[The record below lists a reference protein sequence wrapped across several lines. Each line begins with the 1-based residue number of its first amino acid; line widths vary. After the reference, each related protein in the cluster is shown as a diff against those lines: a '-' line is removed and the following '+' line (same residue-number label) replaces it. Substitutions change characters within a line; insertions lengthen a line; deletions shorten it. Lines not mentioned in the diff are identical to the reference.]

1 MTMID
6 VKELCKNYDDV
17 VALSG
22 VSFSIT
28 AGEVI
33 GLLGPNGAGK
43 TTLMKILTGFLQP
56 SSGSAHVGG
65 FDVLNDTEKVQELIG
80 YLPENA
86 PIYPELTV
94 QSYLKMIAELRNIP
108 KEKQRDLI
116 GEAAIAVDLV
126 DRLTKPIGTLS
137 KGYRQRVGLAQAILH
152 QPKLLILDEPT
163 NGLDPTQIVE
173 VRRLIRSLSKNST
186 VMVSTHILSE
196 VEATCDRALIII
208 RGELK
213 ADAKLSEMAATAQ
226 AQLIVGK
233 NGQEAAIKQA
243 LDGLTG
249 VTRVDMDERAD
260 AVMFRV
266 RGTGAGLD
274 LCPRIF
280 ALAKTHD
287 WPVMELRHETKTLE
301 SVFNELTATIGGGR

>member
-1 MTMID
+1 MID
-6 VKELCKNYDDV
+6 AKELCKNYDDV
-17 VALSG
+17 AALSG
-22 VSFSIT
+22 VSFSIA

-56 SSGSAHVGG
+56 SSGTASVGG

-108 KEKQRDLI
+108 KGKQRDRI
-116 GEAAIAVDLV
+116 GEAAIAVGLV

-186 VMVSTHILSE
+186 IMVSTHILSE

-213 ADAKLSEMAATAQ
+213 ADAKLSDMASTAQ
-226 AQLIVGK
+226 AQLVVDSSGK
-233 NGQEAAIKQA
+233 QTEIKEA
-243 LDGLTG
+243 LEGLSG
-249 VTRVDMDERAD
+249 VTRVDMDERID
-260 AVMFRV
+260 AVMYRV
-266 RGTGAGLD
+266 RGTGAGSD
-274 LCPRIF
+274 LCPQIF
-280 ALAKTHD
+280 ALAKTRD

-301 SVFNELTATIGGGR
+301 SVFNELTATVGGGR

>member
-1 MTMID
+1 MID

-17 VALSG
+17 MALSG
-22 VSFSIT
+22 VTFSIA

-43 TTLMKILTGFLQP
+43 TTLMKILTGFLHP
-56 SSGSAHVGG
+56 SSGTASVGG
-65 FDVLNDTEKVQELIG
+65 FDVLSDTEKVQEMIG

-108 KEKQRDLI
+108 KNKQRDRI
-116 GEAAIAVDLV
+116 GEAAIAVGLV

-152 QPKLLILDEPT
+152 QPKMLILDEPT

-186 VMVSTHILSE
+186 IMVSTHILSE
-196 VEATCDRALIII
+196 VEATCDRALIVI

-226 AQLIVGK
+226 ALLTVGRTDK
-233 NGQEAAIKQA
+233 ETAIGTA
-243 LDGLTG
+243 LEGIAG
-249 VTRVDMDERAD
+249 VTRVDRDERSD

-266 RGTGAGLD
+266 RGSGDGEE

-280 ALAKTHD
+280 ALAKSHD
-287 WPVMELRHETKTLE
+287 WPLRELRHETKTLE
-301 SVFNELTATIGGGR
+301 SVFNELTATVGGGR

>member
-1 MTMID
+1 MID
-6 VKELCKNYDDV
+6 VKELCKTYDDV

-22 VSFSIT
+22 VSFSIA

-43 TTLMKILTGFLQP
+43 TTLMKILTGFLHP
-56 SSGSAHVGG
+56 SSGTASVGG
-65 FDVLNDTEKVQELIG
+65 FDVLSDTERVQELIG

-86 PIYPELTV
+86 PLYPELTV
-94 QSYLKMIAELRNIP
+94 QSYLKMIADLRNIP
-108 KEKQRDLI
+108 EAKQRDRI
-116 GEAAIAVDLV
+116 GEAAIAVGLV

-152 QPKLLILDEPT
+152 QPKMLILDEPT

-173 VRRLIRSLSKNST
+173 VRRLIRSLSKNCT
-186 VMVSTHILSE
+186 IMVSTHILSE
-196 VEATCDRALIII
+196 VEATCDRALIVI

-226 AQLIVGK
+226 ALLTVGRTD
-233 NGQEAAIKQA
+233 QEAAIKAA
-243 LDGLTG
+243 LTAMPE
-249 VTRVDMDERAD
+249 VTRVDQDVLAE
-260 AVMFRV
+260 AVLFRV
-266 RGTGAGLD
+266 RGAGAGHD

-280 ALAKTHD
+280 ALAKAND
-287 WPVMELRHETKTLE
+287 WPLRELRHETKTLE
-301 SVFNELTATIGGGR
+301 SVFNELTATVGGGR

>member
-1 MTMID
+1 MID
-6 VKELCKNYDDV
+6 VKELCKNYDEV

-22 VSFSIT
+22 VSFSIA

-43 TTLMKILTGFLQP
+43 TTLMKILTGFLHP
-56 SSGSAHVGG
+56 SSGTARIGG
-65 FDVLNDTEKVQELIG
+65 FDVLTDTEQVQELIG
-80 YLPENA
+80 YLPENS
-86 PIYPELTV
+86 PLYPELTV

-108 KEKQRDLI
+108 KEKQRDRI

-126 DRLTKPIGTLS
+126 DRLTTPIGALS

-186 VMVSTHILSE
+186 IMVSTHILSE
-196 VEATCDRALIII
+196 VEATCDRALIVIQ
-208 RGELK
+208 GELK

-226 AQLIVGK
+226 ALLTVGR
-233 NGQEAAIKQA
+233 NGQETTIRQA
-243 LDGLTG
+243 LAGLAG
-249 VTRVDMDERAD
+249 VTRVDQDERTD

-266 RGTGAGLD
+266 RGSGAGHD

-280 ALAKTHD
+280 ALAKEHD
-287 WPVMELRHETKTLE
+287 WPLWELRHETKTLE
-301 SVFNELTATIGGGR
+301 SVFNELTATVGGGR

>member
-1 MTMID
+1 MID
-6 VKELCKNYDDV
+6 VKKLCKNYDDV
-17 VALSG
+17 VALSD
-22 VSFSIT
+22 VSFSIA

-43 TTLMKILTGFLQP
+43 TTLMKILTGFIHP
-56 SSGSAHVGG
+56 SSGTASIGS
-65 FDVLNDTEKVQELIG
+65 FDVLNDTEKVQEMIG

-108 KEKQRDLI
+108 KTNQRDRI
-116 GEAAIAVDLV
+116 GEAAIAVGLI

-186 VMVSTHILSE
+186 IMVSTHILSE

-213 ADAKLSEMAATAQ
+213 ADAKLSEISATAQ
-226 AQLIVGK
+226 ALLTIARSEK
-233 NGQEAAIKQA
+233 EAEIQTA
-243 LDGLTG
+243 LEGISG
-249 VTRVDMDERAD
+249 VIRVDRDEHSD
-260 AVMFRV
+260 AVLFRV
-266 RGTGAGLD
+266 RGSGDGQD

-280 ALAKTHD
+280 SLAKDHD
-287 WPVMELRHETKTLE
+287 WPLKELRHETKTLE
-301 SVFNELTATIGGGR
+301 SVFNELTATVGGGR

>member
-1 MTMID
+1 MID
-6 VKELCKNYDDV
+6 VKELRKNYDDV
-17 VALSG
+17 VALSD
-22 VSFSIT
+22 VSFSIS

-43 TTLMKILTGFLQP
+43 TTLMKILTGFIHP
-56 SSGSAHVGG
+56 SSGTASIGG
-65 FDVLNDTEKVQELIG
+65 FDVLNDTEKVQEMIG

-108 KEKQRDLI
+108 ANKQRDRI
-116 GEAAIAVDLV
+116 GEAAIAVGLV

-213 ADAKLSEMAATAQ
+213 ADAKLSEISATAQ
-226 AQLIVGK
+226 ALLTVGRSEK
-233 NGQEAAIKQA
+233 ESEIKTS
-243 LDGLTG
+243 LEGISG
-249 VTRVDMDERAD
+249 VVRVDRDERSD

-266 RGTGAGLD
+266 RGSGDGQD
-274 LCPRIF
+274 LCPQIF
-280 ALAKTHD
+280 TLAKAHD
-287 WPVMELRHETKTLE
+287 WPLHELRHETKTLE
-301 SVFNELTATIGGGR
+301 SVFNELTATVGGGR

>member
-1 MTMID
+1 MID
-6 VKELCKNYDDV
+6 VKELCKNYDEV
-17 VALSG
+17 AALSG
-22 VSFSIT
+22 VSFSIA

-43 TTLMKILTGFLQP
+43 TTLMKILTGYLHP
-56 SSGSAHVGG
+56 SSGSARVGG
-65 FDVLNDTEKVQELIG
+65 FDVLTDTEKVQELIG

-86 PIYPELTV
+86 PLYPELTV
-94 QSYLKMIAELRNIP
+94 QSHLKMIAELRNIP
-108 KEKQRDLI
+108 ADQQRDRI
-116 GEAAIAVDLV
+116 GEAAIAVGLL
-126 DRLTKPIGTLS
+126 DRLNTPISALS

-152 QPKLLILDEPT
+152 RPKLLILDEPT

-196 VEATCDRALIII
+196 VEATCDRALVII

-226 AQLIVGK
+226 ALLTVGK
-233 NGQEAAIKQA
+233 SGKEEAIKEA
-243 LDGLTG
+243 LDTLPG
-249 VTRVDMDERAD
+249 VTRVDMDERSD

-266 RGTGAGLD
+266 RGTGGGQD
-274 LCPRIF
+274 LCPRLYD
-280 ALAKTHD
+280 LAKTRD
-287 WPVMELRHETKTLE
+287 WPVWELRHETRTLE
-301 SVFNELTATIGGGR
+301 SVFNELTATAGGGR